1 MTYTSRLR
9 AGTGC
14 VRETLERLGIM
25 RQGARFAQHGE
36 HEPENTAPLVLV
48 ACSGGRD
55 SMALAALSR
64 TVCASFGVRCGAV
77 IVDHGL
83 QQGSDAIARQA
94 AQRCRRLGL
103 DPVAVRSVHVEETG
117 GGVEAAARQARY
129 QAIVAVAQRC
139 GASAVLLAHTKNDQ
153 AETIVIDLL
162 RSGGLDA
169 LAGMPQSFILDAVRF
184 ARPLLSLTREQTTG
198 ICQDLGLSWWDDPSN
213 GDGFDA
219 DEELPADFPL
229 RSRVR
234 HSLIPYLRR
243 FSGSDIVSHLAAMA
257 QTAALDKEYLDMQA
271 DHVAASAVLS
281 RPACAQAGA
290 AAAAAAVLEPA
301 SGASRNS
308 APDPADSTPA
318 LAWSVD
324 VLRGEH
330 AAIRRRVI
338 AHGLSALGI
347 AASSRHVEAIDRL
360 ISDWHG
366 QGPVSLPSG
375 YTAIRKK
382 HVIRLCQDGAHA
394 NR

>member
-1 MTYTSRLR
+1 MRG
-9 AGTGC
+9 A
-14 VRETLERLGIM
+14 LERLGIT
-25 RQGARFAQHGE
+25 RQDARFAEHGE
-36 HEPENTAPLVLV
+36 HAVSPDAPLVLV

-64 TVCASFGVRCGAV
+64 TVCASLGVRCGAV

-83 QQGSDAIARQA
+83 QRGSDAVAQQA
-94 AQRCRRLGL
+94 AQRCSQLGL
-103 DPVAVRSVHVEETG
+103 EPVTVHSVHVEVG
-117 GGVEAAARQARY
+117 GSGIEAAARQARY
-129 QAIVAVAQRC
+129 QAIITVAQRC
-139 GASAVLLAHTKNDQ
+139 GASVVLLAHTKDDQ
-153 AETIVIDLL
+153 AETIMIDLL

-169 LAGMPQSFILDAVRF
+169 LTGMPKSFMLDSVRF

-198 ICQDLGLSWWDDPSN
+198 ICQDLELRWWDDPTN

-229 RSRVR
+229 RSRIR

-243 FSGSDIVSHLAAMA
+243 FSGGDVVAHLAGMA

-271 DHVAASAVLS
+271 DQV
-281 RPACAQAGA
+281 A
-290 AAAAAAVLEPA
+290 AAATKYACAAAGGEADTKDADAKDAALAVPA
-301 SGASRNS
+301 APIAPGAPS
-308 APDPADSTPA
+308 APVA
-318 LAWSVD
+318 LIWSVD
-324 VLRGEH
+324 ALRGEH

-338 AHGLSALGI
+338 AHGLSSLGI
-347 AASSRHVEAIDRL
+347 TASSRHVEAIDRL
-360 ISDWHG
+360 VADWHG

-382 HVIRLCQDGAHA
+382 HVIRLCQDGGHA

>member
-14 VRETLERLGIM
+14 VRGALERLGITL
-25 RQGARFAQHGE
+25 QDARFAEHGE
-36 HEPENTAPLVLV
+36 HTVSPDAPLVLV

-64 TVCASFGVRCGAV
+64 TVCASLGVRCGAV

-83 QQGSDAIARQA
+83 QRGSDAVAQQA
-94 AQRCRRLGL
+94 AQRCSQLGL
-103 DPVAVRSVHVEETG
+103 EPVTVHSVHVEVG
-117 GGVEAAARQARY
+117 GSGIEAAARQARY

-139 GASAVLLAHTKNDQ
+139 GASVVLLAHTKDDQ

-169 LAGMPQSFILDAVRF
+169 LAGMPESFVLDSVRF

-198 ICQDLGLSWWDDPSN
+198 ICQDLGLPWWDDPTN

-219 DEELPADFPL
+219 NEELPADFPL
-229 RSRVR
+229 RSRIR
-234 HSLIPYLRR
+234 HSLIPYLRC
-243 FSGSDIVSHLAAMA
+243 FSGGDVVAHLAGMA

-271 DHVAASAVLS
+271 DRV
-281 RPACAQAGA
+281 A
-290 AAAAAAVLEPA
+290 AAATQVVHAAAGGEADAKDASLAVPA
-301 SGASRNS
+301 LS
-308 APDPADSTPA
+308 APIAPGAPSIPVA
-318 LAWSVD
+318 LIWSVD
-324 VLRGEH
+324 ALRGNH

-338 AHGLSALGI
+338 AHGLSSLGI

-360 ISDWHG
+360 IADWHG

-382 HVIRLCQDGAHA
+382 HVIRLCQDGGHA

>member
-1 MTYTSRLR
+1 MRR
-9 AGTGC
+9 A
-14 VRETLERLGIM
+14 LERLGITL
-25 RQGARFAQHGE
+25 QDARFAEHGE
-36 HEPENTAPLVLV
+36 HAASPDAPLVLV

-64 TVCASFGVRCGAV
+64 TVCASLGVRCGAV

-83 QQGSDAIARQA
+83 QRGSDAVAQQA
-94 AQRCRRLGL
+94 AQRCSQLGL
-103 DPVAVRSVHVEETG
+103 EPVTVHTVHVEVDG
-117 GGVEAAARQARY
+117 SGVEAAARQARY
-129 QAIVAVAQRC
+129 QAIITVAQRC
-139 GASAVLLAHTKNDQ
+139 GASVVLLAHTKDDQ

-169 LAGMPQSFILDAVRF
+169 LAGMPESFMLDSVRF

-198 ICQDLGLSWWDDPSN
+198 ICQDLELPWWDDPTN

-219 DEELPADFPL
+219 SEELPADFPL
-229 RSRVR
+229 RSRIR

-243 FSGSDIVSHLAAMA
+243 FSGGDVVAHLAGMA

-271 DHVAASAVLS
+271 DRV
-281 RPACAQAGA
+281 A
-290 AAAAAAVLEPA
+290 AAATKYACAAACGEADTKDADAKDSDAKDAALSVPA
-301 SGASRNS
+301 APAAPIAPGAPS
-308 APDPADSTPA
+308 APVA
-318 LAWSVD
+318 LIWSVD
-324 VLRGEH
+324 ALRGEH

-338 AHGLSALGI
+338 AHGLSSLGI

-360 ISDWHG
+360 IAEWHG

-382 HVIRLCQDGAHA
+382 HVIRLCQDGGHA

>member
-1 MTYTSRLR
+1 MRG
-9 AGTGC
+9 A
-14 VRETLERLGIM
+14 LERLGITL
-25 RQGARFAQHGE
+25 QDARFAEHGE
-36 HEPENTAPLVLV
+36 HAVSPDAPLVLV

-64 TVCASFGVRCGAV
+64 TVCASLGVRCGAV

-83 QQGSDAIARQA
+83 QRGSDAVAQQA
-94 AQRCRRLGL
+94 AQRCSQLGL
-103 DPVAVRSVHVEETG
+103 EPVTVHSVHVEVG
-117 GGVEAAARQARY
+117 GSGIEAAARQARY

-139 GASAVLLAHTKNDQ
+139 GASVVLLAHTKDDQ

-169 LAGMPQSFILDAVRF
+169 LAGMPESFALDSVRF

-198 ICQDLGLSWWDDPSN
+198 ICQDLGLPWWDDPTN

-219 DEELPADFPL
+219 NEELPADFPL
-229 RSRVR
+229 RSRIR
-234 HSLIPYLRR
+234 HSLIPYLRC
-243 FSGSDIVSHLAAMA
+243 FSGGDVVAHLAGMA

-271 DHVAASAVLS
+271 DRV
-281 RPACAQAGA
+281 A
-290 AAAAAAVLEPA
+290 AAATKYACAAACGEADTKDADNAALPVPA
-301 SGASRNS
+301 APS
-308 APDPADSTPA
+308 APVA
-318 LAWSVD
+318 LIWSVD
-324 VLRGEH
+324 ALRGKH

-338 AHGLSALGI
+338 AHGLSSLGI

-360 ISDWHG
+360 IADWHG

-382 HVIRLCQDGAHA
+382 HVIRLCQDGGHA